1 MSEIIRIEGL
11 NKTFT
16 SKQGEV
22 VALDDIQ
29 LSIRQG
35 EILGSLDSP
44 EPVRVLWCAV

>member
-11 NKTFT
+11 NKTLT

-35 EILGSLDSP
+35 EIFGII
-44 EPVRVLWCAV
+44 